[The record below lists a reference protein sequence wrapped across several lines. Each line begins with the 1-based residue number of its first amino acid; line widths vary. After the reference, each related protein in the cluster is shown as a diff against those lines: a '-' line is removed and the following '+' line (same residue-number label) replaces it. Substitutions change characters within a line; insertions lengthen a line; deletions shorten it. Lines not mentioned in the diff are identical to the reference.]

1 MPTSFMHTDYNLKG
15 CLYHSGTGVRLL
27 KKKTK
32 VKMRSADMNGSPLA
46 VLQFDTDVPNLSLQ
60 VWKS

>member
-1 MPTSFMHTDYNLKG
+1 MHTDYNLKG
-15 CLYHSGTGVRLL
+15 CLYHSRTGVRLL

-60 VWKS
+60 VWKV